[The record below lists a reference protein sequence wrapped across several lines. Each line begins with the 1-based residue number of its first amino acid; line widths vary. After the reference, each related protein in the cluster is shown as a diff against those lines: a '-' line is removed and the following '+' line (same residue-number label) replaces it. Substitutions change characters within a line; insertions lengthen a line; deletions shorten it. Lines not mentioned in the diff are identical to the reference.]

1 MPNDAPA
8 FIEDE
13 VYPELVEG
21 QEHKAAE
28 RFVQET
34 LILLLLIAR
43 QLAHLLPCVVGQM
56 NEDHDYAFQNVFIC
70 RAIGNDICRVRSIG
84 AKC

>member
-21 QEHKAAE
+21 QEHKAAG

-34 LILLLLIAR
+34 LIFPTVMLR
-43 QLAHLLPCVVGQM
+43 HLGT
-56 NEDHDYAFQNVFIC
+56 YAAFS
-70 RAIGNDICRVRSIG
+70 G
-84 AKC
+84 